1 MLSMNA
7 ASSVSQASS
16 PSRSSARETWK
27 RRAGFVR
34 LGAGPLAIAGF
45 FLPWAHGPGP
55 FAANEFTGFTLV
67 GFAGRLQAL
76 DLSIAQG
83 GMLWAVRL
91 AILGVAIAGAWQLLL
106 APVHRMHFGYRLSGW
121 YLVAVAGFCGAIG
134 LARSGLEVPPAGL
147 MCLAFA
153 AACFLLAWI
162 AMPGEGNI
170 DGARENP
177 SPGPE

>member
-16 PSRSSARETWK
+16 PSRTSARTTWK
-27 RRAGFVR
+27 RRAALVR

-76 DLSIAQG
+76 DLSVAEG
-83 GMLWAVRL
+83 GMLWAIRL
-91 AILGVAIAGAWQLLL
+91 AILGVAISGAWQLLL
-106 APVHRMHFGYRLSGW
+106 APAHGMHFGYRLSGW
-121 YLVAVAGFCGAIG
+121 YLVAVAGLCVAIG
-134 LARSGLEVPPAGL
+134 VARAGLEVPPAGL
-147 MCLAFA
+147 ICLALGA
-153 AACFLLAWI
+153 GCFLLAWI
-162 AMPGEGNI
+162 TMK
-170 DGARENP
+170 GARENP

>member
-1 MLSMNA
+1 
-7 ASSVSQASS
+7 
-16 PSRSSARETWK
+16 
-27 RRAGFVR
+27 
-34 LGAGPLAIAGF
+34 
-45 FLPWAHGPGP
+45 
-55 FAANEFTGFTLV
+55 
-67 GFAGRLQAL
+67 
-76 DLSIAQG
+76 
-83 GMLWAVRL
+83 MLWAVRL